1 MKKVKLLS
9 LVRRFLIPILIYF
22 IGIISLLVLIYF
34 EKKYAQLKKVD
45 YKLLKAT
52 ELVAKFLPPDFH
64 DRAKDSLS
72 ITPEEDWKNIMTLT
86 SYAEQFDVSFVYTL
100 IIKDGKA
107 YFTACS
113 TTPEEIKHKTTAR
126 YFTEY
131 PEASKELLNI
141 IHTKKIIYETTT
153 DRWGTYRT
161 VLVPAYSPTGNFYII
176 GADVDLEEIN
186 AYLRKEIFFLIMS
199 GIVLTLFF
207 LPTIIQI
214 IRVDRRLTNFL
225 KRKIE
230 ERTAE
235 LSKELINHKQTAI
248 QLQKT
253 IKEKEEYAQK
263 AKEALDS
270 KTNLITTIS
279 HELRTPLNVIIGINS
294 LLSQSNLNDEQRDYC
309 KTIENAA
316 KQIINLVEESMQI
329 YYSQPERVNL
339 ELTTFELSQIINQVI
354 QQHSQVLRHKK
365 LQITYHIDERI
376 PKHLI
381 GDESFIRQI
390 LFNLLNNSIKFTEK
404 GNIHIDVEFE
414 EILMQENKIIIVIK
428 VIDTGSGIPA
438 EKQKQIL
445 KALNEDQIFNKSSGL
460 GLGLTLSKHLAKML
474 QANLWFKS
482 EENKGTEFY
491 LRLPLQIGTANINPL
506 DLPLIPEDSKSEKFK
521 KNKFHILLAED
532 NELNVKVA
540 LRSLEKYG
548 HDVSIAKNGKEVI
561 QLLKK
566 HQFDIILMDIEMP
579 EMDGIEAA
587 SFIRVHPE
595 EVGHKNIPIIAL
607 TAHAMP
613 NIEKKCEDAGIKHF
627 IVKPIDFNELN
638 NLMFKLVNNR

>member
-1 MKKVKLLS
+1 MKKVKVLS
-9 LVRRFLIPILIYF
+9 LIRRFLLPILIYF
-22 IGIISLLVLIYF
+22 IGIILLLVLIYF
-34 EKKYAQLKKVD
+34 EKKHAQLNKID
-45 YKLLKAT
+45 QKLLKAT
-52 ELVAKFLPPDFH
+52 ELVAKFLTPDFH
-64 DRAKDSLS
+64 DRATDSLS
-72 ITPEEDWKNIMTLT
+72 ITPEEDWKNIMALT
-86 SYAEQFDVSFVYTL
+86 SYARQFDVSFVYTL
-100 IIKDGKA
+100 IIKNGKA
-107 YFTACS
+107 YFTSCS
-113 TTPEEIKHKTTAR
+113 TTPDEIKHKTTAR

-153 DRWGTYRT
+153 DRWGSFRT
-161 VLVPAYSPTGNFYII
+161 VLVPAYSPTGNFYVI
-176 GADVDLEEIN
+176 GADIDLKEIN
-186 AYLRKEIFFLIMS
+186 AFLRKEIFYLIMS
-199 GIVLTLFF
+199 GLVLTLFF

-214 IRVDRRLTNFL
+214 IRIDRRLTNFL

-235 LSKELINHKQTAI
+235 LSKELINHKQTTI

-339 ELTTFELSQIINQVI
+339 ELTTFELNQIINQVI

-428 VIDTGSGIPA
+428 IIDTGSGIPA

-445 KALNEDQIFNKSSGL
+445 KALSEDQIFNKSSGL

-506 DLPLIPEDSKSEKFK
+506 DLPLIPEDSKSQKFK

-587 SFIRVHPE
+587 SFIREHPE

-638 NLMFKLVNNR
+638 NLMYKLINNR